1 MGCRYEVEKMGH
13 SDRGANEI
21 FLSNV
26 VKKKGIGGNFGVK
39 QSRGND
45 VKENDR

>member
-1 MGCRYEVEKMGH
+1 MRNGRGVGTLNFSMGSRYEVEKMGH

-26 VKKKGIGGNFGVK
+26 VKKRELAEILV
-39 QSRGND
+39 
-45 VKENDR
+45 